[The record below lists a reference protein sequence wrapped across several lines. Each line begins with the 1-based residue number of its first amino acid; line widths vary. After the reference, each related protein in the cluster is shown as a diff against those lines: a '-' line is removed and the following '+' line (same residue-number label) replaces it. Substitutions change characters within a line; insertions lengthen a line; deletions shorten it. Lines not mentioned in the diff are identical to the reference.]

1 MMLQALFSLTFLTV
15 ASAFDLK
22 ARAVP
27 NRLWMFF
34 LPASMVILSV
44 RLLLSPDQLVISLI
58 SIAITTAIAIAIF
71 YLGLYGG
78 ADAKALITLA
88 IAHPIS
94 TNLFLHFP
102 FLPLSTFNNSLMLMI
117 LTVPFVPVQNFYWK
131 MMRRKSLFQGLE
143 KEPNWKKVAALL
155 FCIKTETSKIKP
167 YHILAEKR
175 IYLNGEAQRTLKIF
189 QKVPEEDVKI
199 DNTLPDDVFVVFSL
213 PMLPFLTI
221 AYILSIVSGDLILH
235 LLTILLS

>member
-1 MMLQALFSLTFLTV
+1 
-15 ASAFDLK
+15 
-22 ARAVP
+22 
-27 NRLWMFF
+27 
-34 LPASMVILSV
+34 
-44 RLLLSPDQLVISLI
+44 
-58 SIAITTAIAIAIF
+58 
-71 YLGLYGG
+71 
-78 ADAKALITLA
+78 
-88 IAHPIS
+88 
-94 TNLFLHFP
+94 
-102 FLPLSTFNNSLMLMI
+102 
-117 LTVPFVPVQNFYWK
+117 
-131 MMRRKSLFQGLE
+131 MRRKSLFQGLE